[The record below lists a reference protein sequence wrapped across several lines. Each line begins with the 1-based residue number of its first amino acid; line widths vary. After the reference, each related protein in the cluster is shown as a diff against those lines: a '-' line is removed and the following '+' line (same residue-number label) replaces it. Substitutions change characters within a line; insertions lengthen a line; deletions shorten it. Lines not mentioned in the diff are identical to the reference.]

1 MENESYPLLT
11 LELCT
16 LLAQLASPVGT
27 GQLNAEDLAL
37 ARKALSESI
46 REARDAIRTLPR
58 AAAQDAL
65 LFADA
70 LAAAS
75 GTLDLMHAGS

>member
-1 MENESYPLLT
+1 MANVPYPLLT

-16 LLAQLASPVGT
+16 LVAQLASPVGS
-27 GQLNAEDLAL
+27 GQLSAEDLAL
-37 ARKALSESI
+37 ARHALSESAN
-46 REARDAIRTLPR
+46 EARDAIRTLPR

-70 LAAAS
+70 LTAAVGA
-75 GTLDLMHAGS
+75 LDLIHAGR

>member
-1 MENESYPLLT
+1 MANLPYPALT

-16 LLAQLASPVGT
+16 LVAQLASPVGT
-27 GQLNAEDLAL
+27 GQLSPEDLAL
-37 ARKALSESI
+37 VRKALSDSAK
-46 REARDAIRTLPR
+46 EARDAIRTLPR

-70 LAAAS
+70 LAAAG
-75 GTLDLMHAGS
+75 GTLDLIHAGS